1 MHRSRFMSDRAGR
14 ASGLFGFSRIIKL
27 ITVQLPVTCVLLRPT
42 VLFLQLPIQRSSTL
56 VGYNPR
62 WKSRWITDAPLVD
75 NPCTTQTRVLPADV
89 LGAVVAIGRSEAPWT
104 QSRAETSDRGS
115 FIHFLVRGFFT
126 MLWCGSVPF
135 DRCRM
140 KSLSDPFKI
149 WFTRNFPLGDPR

>member
-62 WKSRWITDAPLVD
+62 WKLPRSLVW
-75 NPCTTQTRVLPADV
+75 
-89 LGAVVAIGRSEAPWT
+89 SEAF
-104 QSRAETSDRGS
+104 SLCSGVARFRLIAAE
-115 FIHFLVRGFFT
+115 
-126 MLWCGSVPF
+126 
-135 DRCRM
+135 
-140 KSLSDPFKI
+140 
-149 WFTRNFPLGDPR
+149 